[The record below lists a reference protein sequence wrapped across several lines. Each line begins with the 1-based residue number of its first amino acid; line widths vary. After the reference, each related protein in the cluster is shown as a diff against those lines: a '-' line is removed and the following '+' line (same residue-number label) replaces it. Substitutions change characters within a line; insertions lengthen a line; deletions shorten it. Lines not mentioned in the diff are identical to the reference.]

1 MDADEETVMRIGIIG
16 LPRAGKS
23 TLFRLL
29 TGHDPAPPKG
39 PGPASG
45 IAKVADARLNRLA
58 TLLHPKKVTPI
69 ALEIMDFPALGRA
82 GKGGEVEGPLVA
94 ELRQVDLILHV
105 IRHFEDVRVPHEE
118 GSIDP
123 LRDVALL
130 DTAFLL
136 ADLGVVEKRIERIAD
151 EIRKGRRG
159 EGRDD
164 LALLERCRA
173 WLVKEESLR
182 DKALTDAEE
191 KSLRG
196 YALLTLKPLLLLLN
210 IGEEQIG
217 KADPIWR
224 QIEERPTLPR
234 TGWGRVA
241 AKTEW
246 ELRQLPEDERQ
257 EFARALG
264 LETPEA
270 PQILRRCLDL
280 LDLMTFFTVVGEEL
294 RAWAVSEGATALEA
308 AAVIHTDMAKGFIKA
323 EVIALADL
331 EAAGSVAGAR
341 KEGRVRLEGKEYRV
355 QDGDILT
362 VRFSG

>member
-1 MDADEETVMRIGIIG
+1 MDADEETAMRIGIIG

-39 PGPASG
+39 PGPAG
-45 IAKVADARLNRLA
+45 
-58 TLLHPKKVTPI
+58 
-69 ALEIMDFPALGRA
+69 E
-82 GKGGEVEGPLVA
+82 GGEVEGPLVA

-164 LALLERCRA
+164 LALVERCRA

-182 DKALTDAEE
+182 DKALTNAEE

-196 YALLTLKPLLLLLN
+196 YAPLTLTPLLLLLN
-210 IGEEQIG
+210 IGEEQ
-217 KADPIWR
+217 
-224 QIEERPTLPR
+224 
-234 TGWGRVA
+234 
-241 AKTEW
+241 
-246 ELRQLPEDERQ
+246 
-257 EFARALG
+257 
-264 LETPEA
+264 
-270 PQILRRCLDL
+270 
-280 LDLMTFFTVVGEEL
+280 
-294 RAWAVSEGATALEA
+294 
-308 AAVIHTDMAKGFIKA
+308 
-323 EVIALADL
+323 
-331 EAAGSVAGAR
+331 
-341 KEGRVRLEGKEYRV
+341 
-355 QDGDILT
+355 
-362 VRFSG
+362 